1 MNRKGTMSENI
12 ATIRTDIEYIKQG
25 MNRLENEQEDMNNY
39 ISRTFTEVFTRVKKN
54 ESSLDKLSG
63 AIKLAGFIIATGIS
77 IAAIIVAAT

>member
-1 MNRKGTMSENI
+1 MNIKGTMSENI
-12 ATIRTDIEYIKQG
+12 AIIRTDIEYIKQG

>member
-54 ESSLDKLSG
+54 ESSLDKITG
-63 AIKLAGFIIATGIS
+63 AIKFAGFIIATGIS

>member
-12 ATIRTDIEYIKQG
+12 ATIRTDIEYIKHG